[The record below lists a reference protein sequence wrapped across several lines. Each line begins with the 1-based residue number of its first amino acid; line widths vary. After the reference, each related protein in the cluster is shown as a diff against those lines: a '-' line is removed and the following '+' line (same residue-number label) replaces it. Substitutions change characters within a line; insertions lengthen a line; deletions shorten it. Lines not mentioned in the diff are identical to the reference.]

1 MTNIFIDTSA
11 FIALYL
17 KGDEFHER
25 AVSFLE
31 KTDKNNIF
39 LTSNYILDEVYT
51 FLRASKGKETAV
63 FFAEFLAQNSQ
74 IVILKR
80 IILEDEKKA
89 FDLFK
94 KLDLP
99 HLSFTD
105 CTSFALMKRLE
116 AKKAFSFD
124 EHFAKAG
131 FEMIPG

>member
-25 AVSFLE
+25 ATSFLD
-31 KTDKNNIF
+31 TVDKRSVF
-39 LTSNYILDEVYT
+39 FTSNFILDEVYT
-51 FLRASKGKETAV
+51 FLRANKGKETAIS
-63 FFAEFLAQNSQ
+63 FAEFLTQNSQ

-80 IILEDEKKA
+80 ISLEDEKKA
-89 FDLFK
+89 FEIFR

-116 AKKAFSFD
+116 VKEAFSFD
-124 EHFAKAG
+124 EHFVKAG
-131 FEMIPG
+131 FNVLP

>member
-25 AVSFLE
+25 ATSFLD
-31 KTDKNNIF
+31 TIDKKNVF

-51 FLRASKGKETAV
+51 FLRASKGKETAIS
-63 FFAEFLAQNSQ
+63 FAEFLARNSQ

-80 IILEDEKKA
+80 ISLEDEKKA
-89 FDLFK
+89 FELFR

-99 HLSFTD
+99 RLSFTD

-116 AKKAFSFD
+116 VKEAFSFD
-124 EHFAKAG
+124 EHFTKAG
-131 FEMIPG
+131 FEMVP

>member
-17 KGDEFHER
+17 KGDEFHKR
-25 AVSFLE
+25 ATSFLD
-31 KTDKNNIF
+31 TIDKKNVF

-51 FLRASKGKETAV
+51 FLRASKGKETAIS
-63 FFAEFLAQNSQ
+63 FAEFLAQNSQ

-80 IILEDEKKA
+80 ISLEDEKKA
-89 FDLFK
+89 FELFR

-99 HLSFTD
+99 RLSFTD

-116 AKKAFSFD
+116 TKEAFSFD

-131 FEMIPG
+131 FKMVP